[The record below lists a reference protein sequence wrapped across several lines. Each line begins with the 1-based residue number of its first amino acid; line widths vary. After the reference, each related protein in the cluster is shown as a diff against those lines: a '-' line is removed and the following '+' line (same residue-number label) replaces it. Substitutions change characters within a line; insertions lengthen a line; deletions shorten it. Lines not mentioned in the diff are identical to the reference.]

1 MDEEDGMIGTHRLNY
16 GTAMDLTALSD
27 FNLVASHGGFG
38 LAGRAA
44 HRPKA
49 TLSRKV
55 AELEAHLGV
64 RLIDRG
70 SRTLRLTP
78 EGRALHDRTQGPLA
92 EIGEAEQAVAS
103 GASVPRGTLRISA
116 PIVFAHVLLPRVA
129 ADFVQACPHVA
140 LEIVA
145 EDRKVDPVEDN
156 YDLVIRI
163 NPDPNERLVGRRIL
177 EDERFLV
184 ASPKM
189 SNAFLTDLA
198 DNDIAVAAVGHI
210 TTSEDAVWRI
220 RTDQGVRE
228 LKPQMRLRFSSFLM
242 VQDAVLAGA
251 GVALMPKLLAKQNI
265 AAGRLVVWGVDDG
278 PKVEIWALQN
288 SRRLSSS
295 KIRAFLDV
303 LTSIA

>member
-1 MDEEDGMIGTHRLNY
+1 
-16 GTAMDLTALSD
+16 MDLAALAD

-38 LAGRAA
+38 LASRAA

-92 EIGEAEQAVAS
+92 EIGEAGQAVAS

-116 PIVFAHVLLPRVA
+116 AIVFAHVMLPRVA
-129 ADFVQACPHVA
+129 ADFVEAYPHVA

-163 NPDPNERLVGRRIL
+163 NPDPDERLVGRRIL
-177 EDERFLV
+177 EDERLLV
-184 ASPKM
+184 ASPQM
-189 SNAFLTDLA
+189 PNPFVTNPA
-198 DNDIAVAAVGHI
+198 DADIVVAAVGHI
-210 TTSEDAVWRI
+210 ATSADAVWRI
-220 RTDQGVRE
+220 KTDQGVRE
-228 LKPQMRLRFSSFLM
+228 FRPQVRLRFSSFLM
-242 VQDAVLAGA
+242 VQDAVLDGA
-251 GVALMPKLLAKQNI
+251 GVALMPKLLVAQNI
-265 AAGRLVVWGVDDG
+265 AAGKLVVWGVDDG
-278 PKVEIWALQN
+278 PKIEIWALQN

-295 KIRAFLDV
+295 KIRAFLEV

>member
-1 MDEEDGMIGTHRLNY
+1 MERSV
-16 GTAMDLTALSD
+16 DLAALAD

-38 LAGRAA
+38 LASRAT

-55 AELEAHLGV
+55 AELEAHLGI

-92 EIGEAEQAVAS
+92 EISEAEQSVAS
-103 GASVPRGTLRISA
+103 GASVPSGALRISA
-116 PIVFAHVLLPRVA
+116 PLVLAHVMLPRIA
-129 ADFVQACPHVA
+129 AEFVEAYPQVA

-163 NPDPNERLVGRRIL
+163 NPDPDERLVGRRIL
-177 EDERFLV
+177 EDERLLV
-184 ASPKM
+184 AAPGVP
-189 SNAFLTDLA
+189 NPFLIDRDDA
-198 DNDIAVAAVGHI
+198 AVIAPVVGHI
-210 TTSEDAVWRI
+210 ATSADALWRI
-220 RTDQGVRE
+220 RTDQGVRVFS
-228 LKPQMRLRFSSFLM
+228 PQMRLRFSSFMM
-242 VQDAVLAGA
+242 VQNAVLAGA
-251 GVALMPKLLAKQNI
+251 GAALMPKLLAAQAI

-278 PKVEIWALQN
+278 PQVEIWALQN

-295 KIRAFLDV
+295 KIRAFLEAM
-303 LTSIA
+303 TSLM

>member
-1 MDEEDGMIGTHRLNY
+1 
-16 GTAMDLTALSD
+16 MDLAALAD

-38 LAGRAA
+38 LASRAT

-78 EGRALHDRTQGPLA
+78 EGRTLHDRTQGPLT
-92 EIGEAEQAVAS
+92 EIEEAEQAVAS
-103 GASVPRGTLRISA
+103 GASVPSGTLRISA
-116 PIVFAHVLLPRVA
+116 PLVLAHVLLPRVA
-129 ADFVQACPHVA
+129 AAFVQAYPQVTI
-140 LEIVA
+140 EIVA

-163 NPDPNERLVGRRIL
+163 NPDPDERLVGRRVL
-177 EDERFLV
+177 EDERVLV
-184 ASPKM
+184 ASPGIP
-189 SNAFLTDLA
+189 NPFLVERKDA
-198 DNDIAVAAVGHI
+198 PVIAPVVGHI
-210 TTSEDAVWRI
+210 ATSADALWGI
-220 RTDQGVRE
+220 RTDQGVRV
-228 LKPQMRLRFSSFLM
+228 LSPQTRLRFSSFLM
-242 VQDAVLAGA
+242 VQDAVLAGVGA
-251 GVALMPKLLAKQNI
+251 ALMPKLLAAQNI

-295 KIRAFLDV
+295 KIRAFLEALM
-303 LTSIA
+303 LTRG

>member
-1 MDEEDGMIGTHRLNY
+1 
-16 GTAMDLTALSD
+16 MDLAALAD
-27 FNLVASHGGFG
+27 FNLVAAHGGFG
-38 LAGRAA
+38 LASRAA
-44 HRPKA
+44 RRPKA

-78 EGRALHDRTQGPLA
+78 EGRALHERTQGPLA

-103 GASVPRGTLRISA
+103 GASVPSGTLRVSA
-116 PIVFAHVLLPRVA
+116 PIVLAHVLLPRVA
-129 ADFVQACPHVA
+129 ADFVQAYPQVA

-163 NPDPNERLVGRRIL
+163 NPNPDERLVGRRIL
-177 EDERFLV
+177 QDERLLV
-184 ASPKM
+184 ASPDRP
-189 SNAFLTDLA
+189 NPFPTAPEDAPVT
-198 DNDIAVAAVGHI
+198 VAAVGHI
-210 TTSEDAVWRI
+210 ATSGDAPWRI
-220 RTDQGVRE
+220 RTDHGVRMLAPE
-228 LKPQMRLRFSSFLM
+228 MRLRFSSFLM

-251 GVALMPKLLAKQNI
+251 GVALMPKLLARQNI
-265 AAGRLVVWGVDDG
+265 AAGKLVVWGVDDG

-295 KIRAFLDV
+295 KIRAFLEV
-303 LTSIA
+303 LTSLV

>member
-1 MDEEDGMIGTHRLNY
+1 
-16 GTAMDLTALSD
+16 MDLAALAD

-38 LAGRAA
+38 LASRAA
-44 HRPKA
+44 KRPKT

-92 EIGEAEQAVAS
+92 EIGEAGQAVAS

-116 PIVFAHVLLPRVA
+116 PIVFAHVMLPCVA
-129 ADFVQACPHVA
+129 ADFVQAYPHVA
-140 LEIVA
+140 LEMVA

-163 NPDPNERLVGRRIL
+163 NPDPDERLVGRRIL
-177 EDERFLV
+177 EDERLLV
-184 ASPKM
+184 ASPEM
-189 SNAFLTDLA
+189 PNAFLTDQV
-198 DNDIAVAAVGHI
+198 DIAVAAVGHMA
-210 TTSEDAVWRI
+210 TSVDAAWRI
-220 RTDQGVRE
+220 RTDRGVRE
-228 LKPQMRLRFSSFLM
+228 LRPQMRLRFSSFLM

-265 AAGRLVVWGVDDG
+265 AAGRLVAWGVDDG

-303 LTSIA
+303 LTSIRIG

>member
-1 MDEEDGMIGTHRLNY
+1 
-16 GTAMDLTALSD
+16 MDLAALAD

-38 LAGRAA
+38 LASRAA

-92 EIGEAEQAVAS
+92 EISEAEQAVAS

-116 PIVFAHVLLPRVA
+116 PIVFAHVMLPHVA
-129 ADFVQACPHVA
+129 ANFVQAYPHVA

-145 EDRKVDPVEDN
+145 EDGKVDPVEDN

-163 NPDPNERLVGRRIL
+163 NPEPDERLVGRRIL
-177 EDERFLV
+177 EDERLLV
-184 ASPKM
+184 ASPQIP
-189 SNAFLTDLA
+189 NPFATDPA
-198 DNDIAVAAVGHI
+198 DAGIAVVAVGHVA
-210 TTSEDAVWRI
+210 TSADAVWRI
-220 RTDQGVRE
+220 RTDQGPRE
-228 LKPQMRLRFSSFLM
+228 FCPQMRLCFSSFLM

-251 GVALMPKLLAKQNI
+251 GVALMPKLLAAQNI
-265 AAGRLVVWGVDDG
+265 AAGRLVAWGVDDG

-295 KIRAFLDV
+295 KIRAFLAV
-303 LTSIA
+303 LTTIS

>member
-1 MDEEDGMIGTHRLNY
+1 
-16 GTAMDLTALSD
+16 MDLAALAD

-38 LAGRAA
+38 LASRAA

-92 EIGEAEQAVAS
+92 EIGEAGQAVAS

-116 PIVFAHVLLPRVA
+116 AIVFAHVMLPRVA
-129 ADFVQACPHVA
+129 ADFVKAYPHVA

-163 NPDPNERLVGRRIL
+163 NPDPDERLVGRRIL
-177 EDERFLV
+177 EDERLLV
-184 ASPKM
+184 ASPQIPNPFVT
-189 SNAFLTDLA
+189 SPA
-198 DNDIAVAAVGHI
+198 DADIMVAAVGHI
-210 TTSEDAVWRI
+210 ATSADAVWRI
-220 RTDQGVRE
+220 KTDQGARE
-228 LKPQMRLRFSSFLM
+228 FSPQVRLRFSSFLM

-251 GVALMPKLLAKQNI
+251 GVALMPKLLAAQNI
-265 AAGRLVVWGVDDG
+265 AAGKLVVWGVDDG

-295 KIRAFLDV
+295 KIRAFLEV

>member
-1 MDEEDGMIGTHRLNY
+1 
-16 GTAMDLTALSD
+16 MDLAALAD
-27 FNLVASHGGFG
+27 FNLVATHGGFG

-78 EGRALHDRTQGPLA
+78 EGRALHERTQGPLA
-92 EIGEAEQAVAS
+92 EIGEAEQAVAA

-116 PIVFAHVLLPRVA
+116 PIVFAHVLLARVA
-129 ADFVQACPHVA
+129 ADFVEAYPQVA

-163 NPDPNERLVGRRIL
+163 DPHPDERLVGRRIL
-177 EDERFLV
+177 EDERLLV
-184 ASPKM
+184 ASPDIP
-189 SNAFLTDLA
+189 NPFLTNA
-198 DNDIAVAAVGHI
+198 DEATTTVAAVGHI
-210 TTSEDAVWRI
+210 ATPPDALWQI
-220 RTDQGVRE
+220 RTDHGLRV
-228 LKPQMRLRFSSFLM
+228 LSLQMRLRFSSFLM

-251 GVALMPKLLAKQNI
+251 GIALMPKLLAAQNI

-303 LTSIA
+303 LMSIA

>member
-1 MDEEDGMIGTHRLNY
+1 
-16 GTAMDLTALSD
+16 MDLAALAD
-27 FNLVASHGGFG
+27 FNLVALHGGFG
-38 LAGRAA
+38 LASRAA
-44 HRPKA
+44 QRPKA

-55 AELEAHLGV
+55 AELEAYLGV

-70 SRTLRLTP
+70 SRALRLTP

-92 EIGEAEQAVAS
+92 EIGEAEQAVSS

-116 PIVFAHVLLPRVA
+116 PIVFAHVMLPRVA
-129 ADFVQACPHVA
+129 ADFVQAYPHVA

-163 NPDPNERLVGRRIL
+163 NPDPDERLVGRRIL
-177 EDERFLV
+177 EDERLLV
-184 ASPKM
+184 ASPEVP
-189 SNAFLTDLA
+189 NAFLIDQAGA
-198 DNDIAVAAVGHI
+198 DFAVAAVGHI
-210 TTSEDAVWRI
+210 ATSADAVWRI

-228 LKPQMRLRFSSFLM
+228 FCPQMRLRFSSFLM

-251 GVALMPKLLAKQNI
+251 GVALMPKLLVTQNI
-265 AAGRLVVWGVDDG
+265 ATGRLVAWGVDDG

>member
-1 MDEEDGMIGTHRLNY
+1 
-16 GTAMDLTALSD
+16 MDLAALAD

-38 LAGRAA
+38 LASRSA

-55 AELEAHLGV
+55 AELEAYLGV

-92 EIGEAEQAVAS
+92 EIGEAEQEVAS
-103 GASVPRGTLRISA
+103 GASMPRGTLRISA
-116 PIVFAHVLLPRVA
+116 PIVFAHVMLPRVA
-129 ADFVQACPHVA
+129 ADFVQAYPHVA
-140 LEIVA
+140 LEIVT

-163 NPDPNERLVGRRIL
+163 NPDPDERLVGRRIL
-177 EDERFLV
+177 EDERLLV
-184 ASPKM
+184 ASPQM
-189 SNAFLTDLA
+189 PNPFVTNPA
-198 DNDIAVAAVGHI
+198 DADITVAAVGHI
-210 TTSEDAVWRI
+210 ATSADAVWRI
-220 RTDQGVRE
+220 RTDQGARE
-228 LKPQMRLRFSSFLM
+228 FSPQVRLRFSSFLM
-242 VQDAVLAGA
+242 VQDAVLAGG
-251 GVALMPKLLAKQNI
+251 GVALMPKLLAAHNI

-295 KIRAFLDV
+295 KIRAFLEA
-303 LTSIA
+303 LASIA

>member
-1 MDEEDGMIGTHRLNY
+1 
-16 GTAMDLTALSD
+16 MDLSALAD
-27 FNLVASHGGFG
+27 FNLVATHGGFG
-38 LAGRAA
+38 RASRAA
-44 HRPKA
+44 QRPKA

-55 AELEAHLGV
+55 AELEAQLGV

-103 GASVPRGTLRISA
+103 GASEPRGTLRISA
-116 PIVFAHVLLPRVA
+116 PIVLAHVLLPRVA
-129 ADFVQACPHVA
+129 SDFVQTYPHVA

-145 EDRKVDPVEDN
+145 EDRKVDPVADN

-163 NPDPNERLVGRRIL
+163 NPDPDERLVGKRIL
-177 EDERFLV
+177 EDERVLV
-184 ASPKM
+184 ASPNLP
-189 SNAFLTDLA
+189 NAFLKDPKA
-198 DNDIAVAAVGHI
+198 AAVPIAAVGHI
-210 TTSEDAVWRI
+210 ATSADALWHI
-220 RTDQGVRE
+220 RTDQGLRV
-228 LKPQMRLRFSSFLM
+228 LSPQVRLRFSSFLM
-242 VQDAVLAGA
+242 VQDAVLASA
-251 GVALMPKLLAKQNI
+251 GVALMPKMLAAQDI

-295 KIRAFLDV
+295 KIRAFLEV
-303 LTSIA
+303 LTSLK

>member
-1 MDEEDGMIGTHRLNY
+1 
-16 GTAMDLTALSD
+16 MDLAALMD
-27 FNLVASHGGFG
+27 FNLVATHGGFG
-38 LAGRAA
+38 LASRAG

-78 EGRALHDRTQGPLA
+78 EGRALHERTQGPLA
-92 EIGEAEQAVAS
+92 EIGEAEQSVAA
-103 GASVPRGTLRISA
+103 GASVPRGTLRVSA
-116 PIVFAHVLLPRVA
+116 PVVFAHVLLARVA
-129 ADFVQACPHVA
+129 VDFVATYPHVT

-145 EDRKVDPVEDN
+145 EDRKVDPVQDN

-163 NPDPNERLVGRRIL
+163 NPDPDERLVGRRIL
-177 EDERFLV
+177 EDERLLV
-184 ASPKM
+184 ASPDIPNPL
-189 SNAFLTDLA
+189 STGGEDAV
-198 DNDIAVAAVGHI
+198 IAVAAVGHSA
-210 TTSEDAVWRI
+210 TSAGALWRI
-220 RTDQGVRE
+220 RTDRGVRV
-228 LKPQMRLRFSSFLM
+228 LSPQIQLRFSSFLM

-251 GVALMPKLLAKQNI
+251 GVALMPKLLTAQSI
-265 AAGRLVVWGVDDG
+265 AEGKLSVWGVDDG
-278 PKVEIWALQN
+278 AKVEIWALQN

-303 LTSIA
+303 LTSLT